1 MQFIEQ
7 SFGALGNMGR
17 VCKDYLTNHCM
28 NYLLALRNTCKLP
41 LGQYSIR
48 TLLSPFSITTPINLA
63 MFGCWRWYNWNN
75 GRLKYTMSFLC
86 CRETLIS
93 ISLNYLIINYSCI
106 LFITFN
112 IRFNSGICLI
122 KTYTITN
129 QNRIQEVLSART
141 INQKKIWI
149 LNGIH
154 VKSSQGTRKCMR
166 IRTQQQ

>member
-7 SFGALGNMGR
+7 NFGALGNMGR

-112 IRFNSGICLI
+112 IRLNSGICLI

-141 INQKKIWI
+141 INQKKN
-149 LNGIH
+149 LNFEWDTC
-154 VKSSQGTRKCMR
+154 KK
-166 IRTQQQ
+166 